1 MNEQLQKRLMELRS
15 EYAAGEE
22 RLAALNAETTQLRDT
37 MLRISG
43 AIQVLEEELS
53 KSEAVGS
60 EPERTSKASA

>member
-1 MNEQLQKRLMELRS
+1 MNEQLQKRLMELKN

-53 KSEAVGS
+53 KSEAPES
-60 EPERTSKASA
+60 ERSSKASA

>member
-1 MNEQLQKRLMELRS
+1 MNEQLQKRLMELKN

-53 KSEAVGS
+53 KSETTES
-60 EPERTSKASA
+60 ERSSKASA